1 MSHTISFDTLAHKLL
16 DELDARHD
24 ELLAELDSLNARV
37 DAVLSQYVTVQPD
50 TALRQSTN
58 RLMWTTNS
66 RSRMAWP

>member
-1 MSHTISFDTLAHKLL
+1 MDHTISFDTLAHKLL

-50 TALRQSTN
+50 SGPRTETESAL
-58 RLMWTTNS
+58 LDEEDD
-66 RSRMAWP
+66 

>member
-1 MSHTISFDTLAHKLL
+1 MGHTISFDTLAHRLL

-50 TALRQSTN
+50 SGPDSGPDAVAETLEDDD
-58 RLMWTTNS
+58 
-66 RSRMAWP
+66 

>member
-1 MSHTISFDTLAHKLL
+1 MEHTISFDTLAHKLL

-50 TALRQSTN
+50 AGPQAASEPIELEDD
-58 RLMWTTNS
+58 
-66 RSRMAWP
+66 